1 MASVLSQSQSQSQS
15 QSLPSAGMSLPH
27 PHLPSPSPDRA
38 AATRQSN
45 FEQAIA
51 YALHLWP
58 ALSLA
63 VQNGWGGEASADK
76 RDWFAGAVVDLFPAL
91 ADGPWT
97 QPADEPDVD
106 DVEEVLLQVMADEF
120 DVDVDDDSA
129 AEVARIVVS
138 ARAQCALGQFGDVD
152 ALRERFSA
160 RGSAKVQAVFKQ
172 DSDADQDSDWD
183 TDASDDEDEAE
194 GGADVVMDDAPP
206 LATVPKDKPGP
217 QVDQDGFT
225 MVTKKKK

>member
-1 MASVLSQSQSQSQS
+1 MASAPSQSQSQT
-15 QSLPSAGMSLPH
+15 LPS
-27 PHLPSPSPDRA
+27 

-45 FEQAIA
+45 FEQAVA
-51 YALHLWP
+51 FALHMWP

-76 RDWFAGAVVDLFPAL
+76 RDWFAGALVDLFPAL
-91 ADGPWT
+91 TDGLST

-129 AEVARIVVS
+129 AEVARTIVS
-138 ARAQCALGQFGDVD
+138 ARAHCSLGQFGDVD
-152 ALRERFSA
+152 ALRERFCA
-160 RGSAKVQAVFKQ
+160 RGAAKVQAVFKQ
-172 DSDADQDSDWD
+172 DPDADQDSDWD
-183 TDASDDEDEAE
+183 TDTSDDEDEAE

-206 LATVPKDKPGP
+206 RATMPKSKPGP

-225 MVTKKKK
+225 IVTKKKK